1 MSDTRITLRERLNN
15 CKFEGDKA
23 EDHFKQ
29 LMEARGY
36 FVLPATKEQNIKD
49 HVDFWVDHKDI
60 NEQQKVSHYY
70 GVDVKGNRHL
80 DCIWLEIKNVLGNK
94 GWLEGEAE
102 YIVFDIKELKGFCFY
117 RRTDL
122 LDYCQKITKYAQ
134 SKEDYN
140 KFYTRSGRKDKLVK
154 VKHKHIKHLQ
164 KGIIKY
170 ESNR

>member
-1 MSDTRITLRERLNN
+1 MRLQDRLKI

-36 FVLPATKEQNIKD
+36 FVLPATKEQNMKD
-49 HVDFWVDHKDI
+49 HVDFWVDRKDT
-60 NEQQKVSHYY
+60 NTEQKVSDYY

-80 DCIWLEIKNVLGNK
+80 DSIWLELKNVLGNK

-102 YIVFDIKELKGFCFY
+102 YIAFDIKELQGFCFY
-117 RRTDL
+117 KRTDL
-122 LDYCQKITKYAQ
+122 LEYCQKITKYA
-134 SKEDYN
+134 KDKWDYN
-140 KFYTRSGRKDKLVK
+140 KLYTRSGRKDKLIQ